1 MSRTRLQMFAT
12 AIPAIQGLC
21 FMLAIGMLG
30 RWLGGAAFWDVIG
43 LIGATVG
50 FGVFTYRLFRP
61 RNT

>member
-1 MSRTRLQMFAT
+1 MFAT